1 MAEAK
6 SLYNEVILDHIKN
19 ARNFQALPDA
29 DRKSHGINP
38 LCGDTFNVYV
48 KLKDD
53 RISDAAFECECCG
66 ISMASASIMTEA
78 VKGRSVAEVKA
89 LYRHFES
96 LMKNPGAPSNPPEGA
111 AEVAML
117 ELIADFPSRVN
128 CALLGWYTL
137 DAALDGRET
146 TTLGG

>member
-19 ARNFQALPDA
+19 ARNFQALADA

-38 LCGDTFNVYV
+38 LCGDTFNVFL
-48 KLKDD
+48 KLQGD
-53 RISDAAFECECCG
+53 RIAQAAFECECCG
-66 ISMASASIMTEA
+66 ISMASASIMTDA
-78 VKGRSVAEVKA
+78 VKGRTVAEVKA
-89 LYRHFES
+89 LYRHFER
-96 LMKNPGAPSNPPEGA
+96 LMRNPGASGDAPEGA
-111 AEVAML
+111 GEIAML

-128 CALLGWYTL
+128 CALLGWHTL
-137 DAALDGRET
+137 DAALDGREN

>member
-1 MAEAK
+1 MAETK

-19 ARNFQALPDA
+19 ARNFHALPDA
-29 DRKSHGINP
+29 NRKSHGINP

-48 KLKDD
+48 KLQGDQ
-53 RISDAAFECECCG
+53 IADAAFECECCG

-89 LYRHFES
+89 LLRHFEG
-96 LMKNPGAPSNPPEGA
+96 LMRNHDAAAVPPEGA
-111 AEVAML
+111 GEIAML

-128 CALLGWYTL
+128 CALLGWSTL
-137 DAALDGRET
+137 EAALDGRET

>member
-19 ARNFQALPDA
+19 ARNFRALPDA

-38 LCGDTFNVYV
+38 LCGDTFSVYV
-48 KLKDD
+48 KLKGD
-53 RISDAAFECECCG
+53 RVTDAAFECECCG
-66 ISMASASIMTEA
+66 ISMASASIMTDA
-78 VKGRSVAEVKA
+78 VQGRDITGIKA
-89 LYRHFES
+89 LIRHFEA

-111 AEVAML
+111 GEVAML

-128 CALLGWYTL
+128 CALLGWHTL
-137 DAALDGRET
+137 EAALDGRET

>member
-1 MAEAK
+1 MAEAR

-38 LCGDTFNVYV
+38 LCGDTFNVYL
-48 KLKDD
+48 KLDGD
-53 RISDAAFECECCG
+53 RIAQAAFECECCG

-78 VKGRSVAEVKA
+78 VKGRSVADVKA
-89 LYRHFES
+89 LLRHFEG
-96 LMKNPGAPSNPPEGA
+96 LMRNPGATANPPEGA
-111 AEVAML
+111 AEIAML

-128 CALLGWYTL
+128 CALLGWHTL
-137 DAALDGRET
+137 EAALDGRET
-146 TTLGG
+146 ATLGG

>member
-19 ARNFQALPDA
+19 ARNFQALDDA

-48 KLKDD
+48 KLQGD
-53 RISDAAFECECCG
+53 RVMQAAFECECCG

-78 VKGRSVAEVKA
+78 VKGRDIPGVKA
-89 LYRHFES
+89 LIRHFEA
-96 LMKNPGAPSNPPEGA
+96 LMKNPDAPSNPPDGA
-111 AEVAML
+111 GEVAML

-128 CALLGWYTL
+128 CALLGWHTL
-137 DAALDGRET
+137 EAALDGHET

>member
-19 ARNFQALPDA
+19 ARNFQALADA

-38 LCGDTFNVYV
+38 LCGDTFNVYL
-48 KLKDD
+48 KLQGD
-53 RISDAAFECECCG
+53 RITQAAFECECCG

-78 VKGRSVAEVKA
+78 VKGRSVPEIKA
-89 LYRHFES
+89 LLRHFEA

-111 AEVAML
+111 GEIAML

-128 CALLGWYTL
+128 CALLGWHTL
-137 DAALDGRET
+137 EAALDGREN

>member
-1 MAEAK
+1 MTQPK

-19 ARNFQALPDA
+19 ARNFQALADA

-38 LCGDTFNVYV
+38 LCGDTFNVYL
-48 KLKDD
+48 KLQGD
-53 RISDAAFECECCG
+53 RISQAAFECECCG

-89 LYRHFES
+89 LLRHFEA
-96 LMKNPGAPSNPPEGA
+96 LMKNPDAPSNPPDGA
-111 AEVAML
+111 GEIAML

-128 CALLGWYTL
+128 CALLGWHTL
-137 DAALDGRET
+137 EAALDGREN

>member
-1 MAEAK
+1 MAETK

-19 ARNFQALPDA
+19 ARNFHALPDA

-48 KLKDD
+48 KLQGE
-53 RISDAAFECECCG
+53 RVSDAAFECECCG
-66 ISMASASIMTEA
+66 ISMASASIMTDA

-89 LYRHFES
+89 LYRHFEA
-96 LMKNPGAPSNPPEGA
+96 LMKNPGAPGDAPDGA
-111 AEVAML
+111 GEIAML
-117 ELIADFPSRVN
+117 ELIAQFPSRVN
-128 CALLGWYTL
+128 CALLGWHTL
-137 DAALDGRET
+137 DAALDGREN